1 MAGKSLPGIII
12 KFGAQTQD
20 AISGI
25 NRVNRALGTSATA
38 AQKSQARW
46 SAFSK
51 AFAGIGVGVGLAAIG
66 NQMLE
71 MGRAAAEDQK
81 SVAALGKTLENLG
94 LAGEKSGIED
104 FIESMMLA
112 TGVADD
118 QLRPAMSSLL
128 LATGDTAK
136 AQSALALALDISA
149 STGRDLQSVSLGL
162 AKGWSGSTT
171 ALARLGVGLDKAL
184 LKSGDMV
191 AVTEALTTKFGGQ
204 AATAAATY
212 AGQIQRVQTAAAEA
226 QETVGY
232 ELLKAAEDVSK
243 AFGGTDGLVGSITA
257 AGDRLADFVAGVGLA
272 VEAMSKLKVGTD
284 EGGTS
289 FLDFAAEVYRQTPGL
304 GLFITM
310 TEGIADAGSDAR
322 KAEEALNDEVE
333 RSIQMRHIYAPVS
346 AAAAAGTDQ
355 EARSADKAADA
366 MARLNKQFDKR
377 NSLNRGIIGDRI
389 ALRQSKQKGPGKNA
403 DSDERKQWA
412 LGIAADAASLA
423 QGFIN
428 KGQLVKARNVLS
440 NNREFIS
447 GQVGDRFANNVL
459 GTPKSLTQAIAARR
473 QQASA
478 NGASEWRRNAAPIYK
493 QEVTVQAAVT
503 VQSPAELVS
512 WVKKQGRLAA
522 LGRGLGDNNQ
532 QMPFP
537 TTGWGGI
544 Q

>member
-1 MAGKSLPGIII
+1 MASKSLPGIII

-38 AQKSQARW
+38 AQKSEARW
-46 SAFSK
+46 AAFRR
-51 AFAGIGVGVGLAAIG
+51 AFAGIGAGVGIAVIG
-66 NQMLE
+66 NQMLD
-71 MGRAAAEDQK
+71 MAKAAAEDQK
-81 SVAALGKTLENLG
+81 SVASLAKTMENLG
-94 LAGEKSGIED
+94 LAGEKSGIEK
-104 FIESMMLA
+104 FIQSTMLA

-128 LATGDTAK
+128 LATGDAAK

-232 ELLKAAEDVSK
+232 ELLRAAEDVSK

-257 AGDRLADFVAGVGLA
+257 AGERLADFVAGVGDA
-272 VEAMSKLKVGTD
+272 VEVMSKLKTGND
-284 EGGTS
+284 ENSAS
-289 FLDFAAEVYRQTPGL
+289 FLDFAMSVYRQTPGL
-304 GLFITM
+304 GLLIT
-310 TEGIADAGSDAR
+310 TTQGLADAGADAR
-322 KAEEALNDEVE
+322 NAENALNDEIE
-333 RSIQMRHIYAPVS
+333 RSIQMRHIYAPLS
-346 AAAAAGTDQ
+346 AASAEGTDQ

-389 ALRQSKQKGPGKNA
+389 ALRQAKSKGPGKNA
-403 DSDERKQWA
+403 DSDQRKQWA
-412 LGIAADAASLA
+412 LGIASDAASLA
-423 QGFIN
+423 QGFID
-428 KGQLVKARNVLS
+428 KGQLVKARNVLA
-440 NNREFIS
+440 NNRQFIA

-459 GTPKSLTQAIAARR
+459 GTPKSLKQAIAARR
-473 QQASA
+473 DAASA
-478 NGASEWRRNAAPIYK
+478 SGAAEWRRNAAPIYR

-544 Q
+544 R